1 MKIIVAIA
9 ICVVVLLAG
18 FYLYSGEN
26 AGEPGAAPVAEE
38 APAAPAEPA
47 QPQPLN

>member
-9 ICVVVLLAG
+9 IAVVVLLAG

-26 AGEPGAAPVAEE
+26 TGSPDSAPVAEE

-47 QPQPLN
+47 QPEPLN